1 MLRQGANDVRIVG
14 RLNEIDLKEYDSKKD
29 NRHYISGRVN
39 FLVEQTVSGQNE
51 LEVIPV
57 RVFAFEK
64 TNAGNPNPAYEN
76 AYEIM
81 TKGTSVAATG
91 DAHQADTYEVTSA
104 RLQENS
110 FISREDT
117 IVSYPE
123 INGSFFRKLRATDKP
138 EGSSFEAEIVIA
150 NMSDEIVDEM
160 PTGRLL
166 IDGLIIQYNGKPD
179 KIRFVVENKNAI
191 DYISQNWQVEDTVR
205 ISGKIR
211 YHAQTV
217 EVQSSAASG
226 FGEAPVRERTRTVRE
241 FVIDEG
247 SPAYDEERKYDCE
260 EVATALADYKRE
272 TETRLREQQKARNA
286 GNGMSAS
293 RPTNRLNRGF

>member
-14 RLNEIDLKEYDSKKD
+14 RLNEIDLKENDSRKD

-39 FLVEQTVSGQNE
+39 FLVEHTVSGQSE
-51 LEVIPV
+51 LEIIPV

-91 DAHQADTYEVTSA
+91 DATKADTYEVTSA

-123 INGSFFRKLRATDKP
+123 INGSFFRKMRPGDKP
-138 EGSSFEAEIVIA
+138 ESATFEAEIVIA
-150 NMSDEIVDEM
+150 NMTDEIIDEM
-160 PTGRLL
+160 PTGRLV
-166 IDGLIIQYNGKPD
+166 IDGLVIQYNGKPD
-179 KIRFVVENKNAI
+179 KIRFIVENKNAI
-191 DYISQNWQVEDTVR
+191 DYISQNWQIEDTVR

-211 YHAQTV
+211 FHAETV
-217 EVQSSAASG
+217 EVQSAATSG

-260 EVATALADYKRE
+260 EVANALAEKKRE
-272 TETRLREQQKARNA
+272 TETRLREQQKNSNS
-286 GNGMSAS
+286 GGVTTS
-293 RPTNRLNRGF
+293 RPSNRLNRGF